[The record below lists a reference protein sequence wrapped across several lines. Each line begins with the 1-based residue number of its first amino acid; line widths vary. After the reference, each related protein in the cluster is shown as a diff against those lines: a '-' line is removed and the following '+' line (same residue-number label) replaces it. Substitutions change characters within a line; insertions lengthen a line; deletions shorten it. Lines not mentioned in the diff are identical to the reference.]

1 VREGPRSRGGQARR
15 GARITVAELPKGIT
29 KEVRRGGS
37 GVLELLLIDFDKE
50 GGSGYIRIQ
59 QPTNPVSIAQL
70 VISDGEPE
78 MALFEST
85 ELLMGHSALEELRNC
100 AAADDSRISVHTDVD
115 LGLIADLHP
124 EAKLHFADSDS
135 HTDKK
140 IEGWITDTKRDS
152 DWWRSKRNREWTM
165 TEKSLDDDE
174 EDSEADDVVDIIEYN
189 PGEEFEAGCS
199 YLIDEQIPDS
209 VFKVATHLATIGHP
223 VMVMSRSPPQRISD
237 DFGLPISVCRWL
249 SEREVE
255 GVRTVNPG
263 LEEIRRECD
272 EFLWGSSRAVI
283 ILDGVEYLSGIH
295 GFSRLIGMLRNLFD
309 GIQTSNNMVLIPA
322 DFDVWDQRER
332 SLLLRECDLISAG
345 TIGEWAQRPA
355 VIEGHQFCQE
365 TESLSIPEPQRIDI
379 ASEAEGDFK
388 AAASRLLSTEEQ
400 AQDSPTKDG
409 SNSVVSTAH
418 FTQPQTSFSAASL
431 LDEMRS
437 EVEPETISSEAAPS
451 NEEPLEPTVTDNNEE
466 GDFSLPSWATAPSAN
481 MGDEPT
487 THSQEETST
496 PDVDVPDSF
505 DMASEQSEQTEQTG
519 QTERTGQSGQTERTG
534 QSEQTEQ
541 SERTEVV
548 EGDDLA
554 EPEVEPECARPNQPT
569 VNYRSKQKRRVSVP
583 QKPDI
588 LQFEKASMHYA
599 AENSKQ
605 FEGQLVDSGYEAID
619 SSLTALNYKKD
630 EFREVGEW
638 QTDEERDWEVLET
651 RGMSAAVDN
660 SRSLRHGVKSSKTS
674 SISGVN
680 TRQWGAAVVSASEEG
695 STALSPDLVTN
706 PLARESA
713 IRVQKSKT
721 LTQMLVGSELEALYA
736 DRKQMVKRSGIDL
749 KILERIN
756 GLADKGHPVRQIVDR
771 IEANSKEGLK
781 LLADLEKKS
790 VIVNDLINR
799 INIQEN
805 RSVIDPTVAVKYR
818 TQLIQ
823 FEHIKKIESMLN
835 DFES

>member
-1 VREGPRSRGGQARR
+1 M
-15 GARITVAELPKGIT
+15 AELPKGIT

-70 VISDGEPE
+70 VISDGAPE
-78 MALFEST
+78 IALFESS

-124 EAKLHFADSDS
+124 EAKLHFAGLDSNA
-135 HTDKK
+135 DKK

-165 TEKSLDDDE
+165 TEKTLDDDD
-174 EDSEADDVVDIIEYN
+174 EDSEADDAVDIIEYI
-189 PGEEFEAGCS
+189 PGEELEAGCS

-209 VFKVATHLATIGHP
+209 VFRVATHLATIGHP
-223 VMVMSRSPPQRISD
+223 VMVMSRSTPQRISD

-255 GVRTVNPG
+255 GVRTINPG

-295 GFSRLIGMLRNLFD
+295 GFSRMIGMLRNLFD

-355 VIEGHQFCQE
+355 VLEGHQFCQE

-379 ASEAEGDFK
+379 VSEAEGDFK
-388 AAASRLLSTEEQ
+388 DAATRLLSTVGQ
-400 AQDSPTKDG
+400 AQDSPTKDE
-409 SNSVVSTAH
+409 SNSVVSTTH
-418 FTQPQTSFSAASL
+418 FTQPVTSFSAASL
-431 LDEMRS
+431 LDEMRL
-437 EVEPETISSEAAPS
+437 EVEPEPISSEETTS
-451 NEEPLEPTVTDNNEE
+451 NDEPLESIVTADNEE

-481 MGDEPT
+481 MDDEQPT
-487 THSQEETST
+487 TTFQEDAST
-496 PDVDVPDSF
+496 LDVDSPDPS
-505 DMASEQSEQTEQTG
+505 DITSEQTE
-519 QTERTGQSGQTERTG
+519 
-534 QSEQTEQ
+534 
-541 SERTEVV
+541 VV
-548 EGDDLA
+548 EDADSP
-554 EPEVEPECARPNQPT
+554 EPEVEPEYARLNQPT

-599 AENSKQ
+599 AANSKQ

-619 SSLTALNYKKD
+619 SSVTALNYKKD

-638 QTDEERDWEVLET
+638 ETDEERNWEVLEI

-660 SRSLRHGVKSSKTS
+660 SRSLRHGVESSKTS

-680 TRQWGAAVVSASEEG
+680 TRQWGAAVVSASEEAP
-695 STALSPDLVTN
+695 TALTPDLVTN

-713 IRVQKSKT
+713 IRIQKSKT
-721 LTQMLVGSELEALYA
+721 LTQMLVGTELEALYA
-736 DRKQMVKRSGIDL
+736 DRKQMVKRAGIDL

-756 GLADKGHPVRQIVDR
+756 SLADKGHPIHQIVDR

-781 LLADLEKKS
+781 LLAELEKKS

-805 RSVIDPTVAVKYR
+805 RSVIDSTVAVKYR

>member
-1 VREGPRSRGGQARR
+1 MREGPRSRGGQARR
-15 GARITVAELPKGIT
+15 GARIAVAELPKGIT

-50 GGSGYIRIQ
+50 GSSGYIRIQ

-70 VISDGEPE
+70 VISDGAPE

-85 ELLMGHSALEELRNC
+85 ELLMGHNALEELRDC

-124 EAKLHFADSDS
+124 EAKLHFAGSDT
-135 HTDKK
+135 HADKK
-140 IEGWITDTKRDS
+140 VEGWITNTKRDS

-165 TEKSLDDDE
+165 TEKTLDDDE
-174 EDSEADDVVDIIEYN
+174 EDSEADDVADIIEYI

-199 YLIDEQIPDS
+199 YIIDEQIPDS
-209 VFKVATHLATIGHP
+209 VFTVATHLASIGHP
-223 VMVMSRSPPQRISD
+223 VMVISRSPPQRISD

-272 EFLWGSSRAVI
+272 QFLWGSSRAVI

-332 SLLLRECDLISAG
+332 SLLLRECDQISAG

-355 VIEGHQFCQE
+355 VVEGHRFCQE

-379 ASEAEGDFK
+379 VSEAEGEFK
-388 AAASRLLSTEEQ
+388 DAATRLLSTVEQ
-400 AQDSPTKDG
+400 TQDSPTKDE
-409 SNSVVSTAH
+409 SNSGASSAQ
-418 FTQPQTSFSAASL
+418 FTQPETSFSAASL

-437 EVEPETISSEAAPS
+437 EVEPEPISSDDTTS
-451 NEEPLEPTVTDNNEE
+451 NDEPLESTVTADDEE
-466 GDFSLPSWATAPSAN
+466 GDFALPSWATAPSAN
-481 MGDEPT
+481 MDDEST
-487 THSQEETST
+487 TTPQENAST
-496 PDVDVPDSF
+496 LDVDAPDSS
-505 DMASEQSEQTEQTG
+505 DITSEEIVE
-519 QTERTGQSGQTERTG
+519 
-534 QSEQTEQ
+534 
-541 SERTEVV
+541 TEVV
-548 EGDDLA
+548 EDADSS
-554 EPEVEPECARPNQPT
+554 EPEVEPEYARPNQPT

-599 AENSKQ
+599 AANSKQ

-619 SSLTALNYKKD
+619 RSVTALNYKKD
-630 EFREVGEW
+630 AFREVGEW
-638 QTDEERDWEVLET
+638 ETNEERNWEVLET

-680 TRQWGAAVVSASEEG
+680 TRQWGAAVVSASEEAP
-695 STALSPDLVTN
+695 TAITPDLVTN

-713 IRVQKSKT
+713 IRIQKSKT

-756 GLADKGHPVRQIVDR
+756 SLADKGHPIRQLVDR

-781 LLADLEKKS
+781 LLTELEKKS
-790 VIVNDLINR
+790 VMVNDLINR

-805 RSVIDPTVAVKYR
+805 RSVIDSTVAVKYR
-818 TQLIQ
+818 AQLIQ
-823 FEHIKKIESMLN
+823 FEQIKKIESMLN
-835 DFES
+835 DFEG

>member
-15 GARITVAELPKGIT
+15 GARIAVAELPKGIT

-50 GGSGYIRIQ
+50 GSSGYIRIQ

-70 VISDGEPE
+70 VISDGAPE

-85 ELLMGHSALEELRNC
+85 ELLMGHNALEELRDC

-124 EAKLHFADSDS
+124 EAKLHFAGSDT
-135 HTDKK
+135 HADKK
-140 IEGWITDTKRDS
+140 VEGWITNTKRDS

-165 TEKSLDDDE
+165 TEKTLDDDE
-174 EDSEADDVVDIIEYN
+174 EDSEADDVADIIEYI

-199 YLIDEQIPDS
+199 YIIDEQIPDS
-209 VFKVATHLATIGHP
+209 VFTVATHLASIGHP

-272 EFLWGSSRAVI
+272 QFLWGSSRAVI

-332 SLLLRECDLISAG
+332 SLLLRECDQISAG

-355 VIEGHQFCQE
+355 VVEGHGFCQE
-365 TESLSIPEPQRIDI
+365 TESLRIPEPQRIDI
-379 ASEAEGDFK
+379 VSEAEGEFK
-388 AAASRLLSTEEQ
+388 DAATRLLSTVEQ
-400 AQDSPTKDG
+400 TQDSPTKDE
-409 SNSVVSTAH
+409 SNSGLSPAQ
-418 FTQPQTSFSAASL
+418 FTQPETSFSAASL

-437 EVEPETISSEAAPS
+437 EVEPEPISLDDTTS
-451 NEEPLEPTVTDNNEE
+451 NDEPLESTVASDDEE
-466 GDFSLPSWATAPSAN
+466 GDFALPSWATAPSAN
-481 MGDEPT
+481 MDDEST
-487 THSQEETST
+487 TTPQENAST
-496 PDVDVPDSF
+496 LDVDAPDSS
-505 DMASEQSEQTEQTG
+505 DITSEEIVE
-519 QTERTGQSGQTERTG
+519 
-534 QSEQTEQ
+534 
-541 SERTEVV
+541 TEVV
-548 EGDDLA
+548 EDADSS
-554 EPEVEPECARPNQPT
+554 EPEVEPEYARPNQPT

-599 AENSKQ
+599 AANSKQ

-619 SSLTALNYKKD
+619 RSVTALNYKKD
-630 EFREVGEW
+630 AFREVGEW
-638 QTDEERDWEVLET
+638 ETNEERNWEVLET

-680 TRQWGAAVVSASEEG
+680 TRQWGAAVVSASEEAP
-695 STALSPDLVTN
+695 TAITPDLVTN

-713 IRVQKSKT
+713 IRIQKSKT

-756 GLADKGHPVRQIVDR
+756 SLADKGHPIRQLVDR

-805 RSVIDPTVAVKYR
+805 RSVIDSTVAVKYR
-818 TQLIQ
+818 AQLIQ
-823 FEHIKKIESMLN
+823 FEQIKKIESMLN
-835 DFES
+835 DFEG

>member
-1 VREGPRSRGGQARR
+1 M
-15 GARITVAELPKGIT
+15 AELPKGIT

-165 TEKSLDDDE
+165 TEKSLGDDE

-322 DFDVWDQRER
+322 DFDVWNQRER

-519 QTERTGQSGQTERTG
+519 QSGQTERSEQSGQTEGTE

-680 TRQWGAAVVSASEEG
+680 TRQWGAAVVSASEQG

>member
-1 VREGPRSRGGQARR
+1 
-15 GARITVAELPKGIT
+15 VAELPKGIT

-50 GGSGYIRIQ
+50 GSSGYIRIQ

-70 VISDGEPE
+70 VISDGAPE

-85 ELLMGHSALEELRNC
+85 ELLMGHNALEELRDC

-124 EAKLHFADSDS
+124 EAKLHFAGSDT
-135 HTDKK
+135 HADKK
-140 IEGWITDTKRDS
+140 VEGWITNTKRDS

-165 TEKSLDDDE
+165 TEKTLDDDE
-174 EDSEADDVVDIIEYN
+174 EDSEADDVADIIEYI

-199 YLIDEQIPDS
+199 YIIDEQIPDS
-209 VFKVATHLATIGHP
+209 VFTVATHLASIGHP
-223 VMVMSRSPPQRISD
+223 VMVISRSPPQRISD

-272 EFLWGSSRAVI
+272 QFLWGSSRAVI

-332 SLLLRECDLISAG
+332 SLLLRECDQISAG

-355 VIEGHQFCQE
+355 VVEGHRFCQE

-379 ASEAEGDFK
+379 VSEAEGEFK
-388 AAASRLLSTEEQ
+388 DAATRLLSTVEQ
-400 AQDSPTKDG
+400 TQDSPTKDE
-409 SNSVVSTAH
+409 SNSGASSAQ
-418 FTQPQTSFSAASL
+418 FTQPETSFSAASL

-437 EVEPETISSEAAPS
+437 EVEPEPISSDDTTS
-451 NEEPLEPTVTDNNEE
+451 NDEPLESTVTADDEE
-466 GDFSLPSWATAPSAN
+466 GDFALPSWATAPSAN
-481 MGDEPT
+481 MDDEST
-487 THSQEETST
+487 TTPQENAST
-496 PDVDVPDSF
+496 LDVDAPDSS
-505 DMASEQSEQTEQTG
+505 DITSEEIVE
-519 QTERTGQSGQTERTG
+519 
-534 QSEQTEQ
+534 
-541 SERTEVV
+541 TEVV
-548 EGDDLA
+548 EDADSS
-554 EPEVEPECARPNQPT
+554 EPEVEPEYARPNQPT

-599 AENSKQ
+599 AANSKQ

-619 SSLTALNYKKD
+619 RSVTALNYKKD
-630 EFREVGEW
+630 AFREVGEW
-638 QTDEERDWEVLET
+638 ETNEERNWEVLET

-680 TRQWGAAVVSASEEG
+680 TRQWGAAVVSASEEAP
-695 STALSPDLVTN
+695 TAITPDLVTN

-713 IRVQKSKT
+713 IRIQKSKT

-756 GLADKGHPVRQIVDR
+756 SLADKGHPIRQLVDR

-781 LLADLEKKS
+781 LLTELEKKS
-790 VIVNDLINR
+790 VMVNDLINR

-805 RSVIDPTVAVKYR
+805 RSVIDSTVAVKYR
-818 TQLIQ
+818 AQLIQ
-823 FEHIKKIESMLN
+823 FEQIKKIESMLN
-835 DFES
+835 DFEG

>member
-1 VREGPRSRGGQARR
+1 M
-15 GARITVAELPKGIT
+15 AELPKGIT

-70 VISDGEPE
+70 VISDGAPE

-85 ELLMGHSALEELRNC
+85 ELLMGHSALEELRDC

-124 EAKLHFADSDS
+124 EAKLHFAGSDT

-165 TEKSLDDDE
+165 TEKTLDDDE
-174 EDSEADDVVDIIEYN
+174 EDSEADDVVDIIEYI
-189 PGEEFEAGCS
+189 PGEELEAGCS

-223 VMVMSRSPPQRISD
+223 IMVMSRSPPQRISD

-249 SEREVE
+249 SGREVE

-295 GFSRLIGMLRNLFD
+295 GFSRMIGMLRNLFD

-332 SLLLRECDLISAG
+332 SLLLRECDLISAS

-355 VIEGHQFCQE
+355 VVEGHQFCQE

-379 ASEAEGDFK
+379 VSEAEGDFK
-388 AAASRLLSTEEQ
+388 DAATRLLSTVEQ
-400 AQDSPTKDG
+400 AQDSPTKDE

-418 FTQPQTSFSAASL
+418 FTQPETSFSAASL

-437 EVEPETISSEAAPS
+437 EVEPEPISSEETTS
-451 NEEPLEPTVTDNNEE
+451 NDEPLESIVTADNEE
-466 GDFSLPSWATAPSAN
+466 GDFALPSWATAPSAN
-481 MGDEPT
+481 MDDEPT
-487 THSQEETST
+487 PTSQEDASTLDVDT
-496 PDVDVPDSF
+496 PDSS
-505 DMASEQSEQTEQTG
+505 DMTSEETV
-519 QTERTGQSGQTERTG
+519 
-534 QSEQTEQ
+534 
-541 SERTEVV
+541 VV
-548 EGDDLA
+548 EDDDPP
-554 EPEVEPECARPNQPT
+554 EPEVEPEHARPNQPT

-599 AENSKQ
+599 AANSKQ
-605 FEGQLVDSGYEAID
+605 FDGKLVDSGYEAID
-619 SSLTALNYKKD
+619 SSVTALNYKKD

-638 QTDEERDWEVLET
+638 ETDEERDWEVLET

-660 SRSLRHGVKSSKTS
+660 SRSLRHGVESSKTS

-680 TRQWGAAVVSASEEG
+680 TRQWGAAVVSASEEAP
-695 STALSPDLVTN
+695 TALSPDLVTN

-721 LTQMLVGSELEALYA
+721 LTQMLVGSELEALYS

-756 GLADKGHPVRQIVDR
+756 SLADKGHPIRQIVDR

-781 LLADLEKKS
+781 LLAELEKKS

-805 RSVIDPTVAVKYR
+805 RSVIDSTVAVKYR

>member
-1 VREGPRSRGGQARR
+1 M
-15 GARITVAELPKGIT
+15 AELPKGIT

-37 GVLELLLIDFDKE
+37 GVLELLLIDFDRE

-70 VISDGEPE
+70 VISDGAPE

-85 ELLMGHSALEELRNC
+85 ELLMGHSALEELRDC

-124 EAKLHFADSDS
+124 EAKLHFAGSD
-135 HTDKK
+135 TRADKK

-165 TEKSLDDDE
+165 TEKTLDDDE
-174 EDSEADDVVDIIEYN
+174 QDSEADDVAEIIEYN
-189 PGEEFEAGCS
+189 PGEELEAGCS

-223 VMVMSRSPPQRISD
+223 VMVMSRSLPQRISD

-309 GIQTSNNMVLIPA
+309 GIQMSNNMVLIPA

-332 SLLLRECDLISAG
+332 SLLLRECDQISAG

-355 VIEGHQFCQE
+355 VVEGHRFCQE
-365 TESLSIPEPQRIDI
+365 TESLSIPEPQKIDI
-379 ASEAEGDFK
+379 VSEAEGDFK
-388 AAASRLLSTEEQ
+388 AAATRLLSTAEQ
-400 AQDSPTKDG
+400 VQASPTKDE

-418 FTQPQTSFSAASL
+418 FTQPETSFSAASL

-437 EVEPETISSEAAPS
+437 EVEPEPISSEATTS
-451 NEEPLEPTVTDNNEE
+451 NDEPLESIVTADDEE
-466 GDFSLPSWATAPSAN
+466 GDFALPSWATAPSAN
-481 MGDEPT
+481 MDDELIT
-487 THSQEETST
+487 TSQENAPTLDVDT
-496 PDVDVPDSF
+496 PDSSDIT
-505 DMASEQSEQTEQTG
+505 SEETE
-519 QTERTGQSGQTERTG
+519 E
-534 QSEQTEQ
+534 
-541 SERTEVV
+541 TEVV
-548 EGDDLA
+548 DDA
-554 EPEVEPECARPNQPT
+554 DSSEPEVEPEYARPNQPT

-599 AENSKQ
+599 AANSKQ

-619 SSLTALNYKKD
+619 SSVTALNYKKD
-630 EFREVGEW
+630 AFREVGEW
-638 QTDEERDWEVLET
+638 ETDEDRNWEVIET

-660 SRSLRHGVKSSKTS
+660 SKSLRHGVKASKAS

-680 TRQWGAAVVSASEEG
+680 TLQWGAAVVSASEEAP
-695 STALSPDLVTN
+695 TALSPDLVTN

-713 IRVQKSKT
+713 IRIQKSKT

-756 GLADKGHPVRQIVDR
+756 SLADKGHPISQLVDR

-781 LLADLEKKS
+781 LLAELEKKS

-805 RSVIDPTVAVKYR
+805 RSVIDSTVAVKYR
-818 TQLIQ
+818 AQLIQ
-823 FEHIKKIESMLN
+823 FEQIKKIESMLN
-835 DFES
+835 DFEG

>member
-1 VREGPRSRGGQARR
+1 M
-15 GARITVAELPKGIT
+15 AELPKGIT

-37 GVLELLLIDFDKE
+37 GVLELLLIDFDRE

-70 VISDGEPE
+70 VISDGAPE

-85 ELLMGHSALEELRNC
+85 ELLMGHSALEELRDC

-124 EAKLHFADSDS
+124 EAKLHFAGSD
-135 HTDKK
+135 TRADKK

-165 TEKSLDDDE
+165 TEKTLDDDE
-174 EDSEADDVVDIIEYN
+174 QDSEADDVAEIIEYN
-189 PGEEFEAGCS
+189 PGEELEAGCS

-309 GIQTSNNMVLIPA
+309 GIQMSNNMVLIPA

-332 SLLLRECDLISAG
+332 SLLLRECDQISAG

-355 VIEGHQFCQE
+355 VVEGHRFCQE
-365 TESLSIPEPQRIDI
+365 TESLSIPEPQKIDI
-379 ASEAEGDFK
+379 VSEAEGDFK
-388 AAASRLLSTEEQ
+388 AAATRLLSTAEQ
-400 AQDSPTKDG
+400 VQASPTKDE

-418 FTQPQTSFSAASL
+418 FTQPETSFSAASL

-437 EVEPETISSEAAPS
+437 EVEPEPISSEATTS
-451 NEEPLEPTVTDNNEE
+451 NDEPLESIVTADDEE

-481 MGDEPT
+481 MDDELIT
-487 THSQEETST
+487 TSQENAPTLDVDT
-496 PDVDVPDSF
+496 PDSSDIT
-505 DMASEQSEQTEQTG
+505 SEETE
-519 QTERTGQSGQTERTG
+519 E
-534 QSEQTEQ
+534 
-541 SERTEVV
+541 TEVV
-548 EGDDLA
+548 DDA
-554 EPEVEPECARPNQPT
+554 DSSEPEVEPEYARPNQPT

-599 AENSKQ
+599 AANSKQ

-619 SSLTALNYKKD
+619 SSVTALNYKKD
-630 EFREVGEW
+630 AFREVGEW
-638 QTDEERDWEVLET
+638 ETDEDRNWEVIET

-660 SRSLRHGVKSSKTS
+660 SKSLRHGVKASKAS

-680 TRQWGAAVVSASEEG
+680 TLQWGAAVVSASEEAP
-695 STALSPDLVTN
+695 TALSPDLVTN

-713 IRVQKSKT
+713 IRIQKSKT

-756 GLADKGHPVRQIVDR
+756 SLADKGHPISQLVDR

-781 LLADLEKKS
+781 LLAELEKKS

-805 RSVIDPTVAVKYR
+805 RSVIDSTVAVKYR
-818 TQLIQ
+818 AQLIQ
-823 FEHIKKIESMLN
+823 FEQIKKIESMLN
-835 DFES
+835 DFEG

>member
-1 VREGPRSRGGQARR
+1 M
-15 GARITVAELPKGIT
+15 AELPKGIT

-70 VISDGEPE
+70 VISDGAPE
-78 MALFEST
+78 IALFESS

-124 EAKLHFADSDS
+124 EAKLHFAGLDSNA
-135 HTDKK
+135 DKK

-165 TEKSLDDDE
+165 TEKTLDDDD
-174 EDSEADDVVDIIEYN
+174 EDSEADDAVDIIEYI
-189 PGEEFEAGCS
+189 PGEELEAGCS

-209 VFKVATHLATIGHP
+209 VFRVATHLATIGHP
-223 VMVMSRSPPQRISD
+223 VMVMSRSTPQRISD

-255 GVRTVNPG
+255 GVRTINPG

-295 GFSRLIGMLRNLFD
+295 GFSRMIGMLRNLFD

-355 VIEGHQFCQE
+355 VLEGHQFCQE

-379 ASEAEGDFK
+379 VSEAEGDFK
-388 AAASRLLSTEEQ
+388 DAATRLLSTVGQ
-400 AQDSPTKDG
+400 AQDSPTKDE
-409 SNSVVSTAH
+409 SNSVVSTTH
-418 FTQPQTSFSAASL
+418 FTQPVTSFSAASL
-431 LDEMRS
+431 LDEMRL
-437 EVEPETISSEAAPS
+437 EVEPEPISSEETTS
-451 NEEPLEPTVTDNNEE
+451 NDEPLESIVTADNEE

-481 MGDEPT
+481 MDDEQPT
-487 THSQEETST
+487 TTFQEDAST
-496 PDVDVPDSF
+496 LDVDAPDPS
-505 DMASEQSEQTEQTG
+505 DITSEQTE
-519 QTERTGQSGQTERTG
+519 
-534 QSEQTEQ
+534 
-541 SERTEVV
+541 VV
-548 EGDDLA
+548 EDADSP
-554 EPEVEPECARPNQPT
+554 EPEVEPEYARLNQPT

-599 AENSKQ
+599 AANSKQ

-619 SSLTALNYKKD
+619 SSVTALNYKKD

-638 QTDEERDWEVLET
+638 ETDEERNWEVLEI

-660 SRSLRHGVKSSKTS
+660 SRSLRHGVESSKTS

-680 TRQWGAAVVSASEEG
+680 TRQWGAAVVSASEEAP
-695 STALSPDLVTN
+695 TALTPDLVTN

-713 IRVQKSKT
+713 IRIQKSKT
-721 LTQMLVGSELEALYA
+721 LTQMLVGTELEALYA
-736 DRKQMVKRSGIDL
+736 DRKQMVKRAGIDL

-756 GLADKGHPVRQIVDR
+756 SLADKGHPIHQIVDR

-781 LLADLEKKS
+781 LLAELEKKS

-805 RSVIDPTVAVKYR
+805 RSVIDSTVAVKYR

>member
-1 VREGPRSRGGQARR
+1 M
-15 GARITVAELPKGIT
+15 AELPKGIT

-124 EAKLHFADSDS
+124 EAKLHFAGSDT

-165 TEKSLDDDE
+165 TEKTLDDDE
-174 EDSEADDVVDIIEYN
+174 EDSEADDVVDIIEYI
-189 PGEEFEAGCS
+189 PGDELEAGCS

-223 VMVMSRSPPQRISD
+223 VMVISRSPPQRISD

-249 SEREVE
+249 SGRDVE

-295 GFSRLIGMLRNLFD
+295 GFSRMIGMLRDLFD

-355 VIEGHQFCQE
+355 VVEGHQFCQE

-379 ASEAEGDFK
+379 VSEAEGDFK
-388 AAASRLLSTEEQ
+388 DAATRLLSTVEQ
-400 AQDSPTKDG
+400 AQGSPTNDE
-409 SNSVVSTAH
+409 SNSVVSTTH
-418 FTQPQTSFSAASL
+418 FTQPVTSFSASSL

-437 EVEPETISSEAAPS
+437 EVEPEPISSEETTS
-451 NEEPLEPTVTDNNEE
+451 NDEPLESIVTADNEE
-466 GDFSLPSWATAPSAN
+466 GDSALPSWATAPSAN
-481 MGDEPT
+481 MDDEPT
-487 THSQEETST
+487 TTSQEYTST
-496 PDVDVPDSF
+496 LVVDAPDSS
-505 DMASEQSEQTEQTG
+505 DMTSEE
-519 QTERTGQSGQTERTG
+519 
-534 QSEQTEQ
+534 
-541 SERTEVV
+541 TEVV
-548 EGDDLA
+548 EDADSP
-554 EPEVEPECARPNQPT
+554 EPEVEPEYARPNQPT

-588 LQFEKASMHYA
+588 LQFEKESMHYA
-599 AENSKQ
+599 AANSKQ

-619 SSLTALNYKKD
+619 RSVTALNYKKD

-638 QTDEERDWEVLET
+638 ETDEDRNWEVLET

-660 SRSLRHGVKSSKTS
+660 SRSLRHGVESSKTS

-680 TRQWGAAVVSASEEG
+680 TRQWGAAVVSASEE
-695 STALSPDLVTN
+695 SPTALTPDLVTN

-713 IRVQKSKT
+713 IRIQKSKT
-721 LTQMLVGSELEALYA
+721 LTQMLVGTELEALYA
-736 DRKQMVKRSGIDL
+736 DRKQMIKRSGIDL
-749 KILERIN
+749 KILGRIN
-756 GLADKGHPVRQIVDR
+756 SLADKGHPISQIVDR

-781 LLADLEKKS
+781 LLAELEKKS

-805 RSVIDPTVAVKYR
+805 RSVIDSTVAVKYR

>member
-1 VREGPRSRGGQARR
+1 M
-15 GARITVAELPKGIT
+15 AELPKGIT

-70 VISDGEPE
+70 VISDGAPE
-78 MALFEST
+78 IALFESS

-124 EAKLHFADSDS
+124 EAKLHFAGLDSNA
-135 HTDKK
+135 DKK

-165 TEKSLDDDE
+165 TEKTLDDDD
-174 EDSEADDVVDIIEYN
+174 EDSEADDAVDIIEYI
-189 PGEEFEAGCS
+189 PGEELEAGCS

-223 VMVMSRSPPQRISD
+223 VMVMSRSTPQRISD

-255 GVRTVNPG
+255 GVRTINPG

-295 GFSRLIGMLRNLFD
+295 GFSRMIGMLRNLFD

-355 VIEGHQFCQE
+355 VLEGHQFCQE

-379 ASEAEGDFK
+379 VSEAEGDFK
-388 AAASRLLSTEEQ
+388 DAATRLLSTVGQ
-400 AQDSPTKDG
+400 AQDSPTKDE
-409 SNSVVSTAH
+409 SNSVVSTTH
-418 FTQPQTSFSAASL
+418 FTQPVTSFSAASL
-431 LDEMRS
+431 LDEMRL
-437 EVEPETISSEAAPS
+437 EVEPEPISSEETTS
-451 NEEPLEPTVTDNNEE
+451 NDEPLESIVTADNEE
-466 GDFSLPSWATAPSAN
+466 GDFALPSWATAPSAN
-481 MGDEPT
+481 MDDEQPT
-487 THSQEETST
+487 TTFQEDAST
-496 PDVDVPDSF
+496 LDVDAPDPS
-505 DMASEQSEQTEQTG
+505 DITSEQTE
-519 QTERTGQSGQTERTG
+519 
-534 QSEQTEQ
+534 
-541 SERTEVV
+541 VV
-548 EGDDLA
+548 EDADSP
-554 EPEVEPECARPNQPT
+554 EPEVEPEYARLNQPT

-599 AENSKQ
+599 AANSKQ

-619 SSLTALNYKKD
+619 SSVTALNYKKD

-638 QTDEERDWEVLET
+638 ETDEERNWEVLEI

-660 SRSLRHGVKSSKTS
+660 SRSLRHGVESSKTS

-680 TRQWGAAVVSASEEG
+680 TRQWGAAVVSASEEAP
-695 STALSPDLVTN
+695 TALTPDLVTN

-713 IRVQKSKT
+713 IRIQKSKT
-721 LTQMLVGSELEALYA
+721 LTQMLVGTELEALYA
-736 DRKQMVKRSGIDL
+736 DRKQMVKRAGIDL

-756 GLADKGHPVRQIVDR
+756 SLADKGHPIHQIVDR

-781 LLADLEKKS
+781 LLAELEKKS

-805 RSVIDPTVAVKYR
+805 RSVIDSTVAVKYR

>member
-15 GARITVAELPKGIT
+15 GARIAMAELPKGIT

-37 GVLELLLIDFDKE
+37 GVLELLLIDFDRE

-70 VISDGEPE
+70 VISDGAPE

-85 ELLMGHSALEELRNC
+85 ELLMGHSALEELRDC

-124 EAKLHFADSDS
+124 EAKLHFAGSD
-135 HTDKK
+135 TRADKK

-165 TEKSLDDDE
+165 TEKTLDDDE
-174 EDSEADDVVDIIEYN
+174 QDSEADDVAEIIEYN
-189 PGEEFEAGCS
+189 PGEELEAGCS

-309 GIQTSNNMVLIPA
+309 GIQMSNNMVLIPA

-332 SLLLRECDLISAG
+332 SLLLRECDQISAG

-355 VIEGHQFCQE
+355 VVEGHRFCQE
-365 TESLSIPEPQRIDI
+365 TESLSIPEPQKIDI
-379 ASEAEGDFK
+379 VSEAEGDFK
-388 AAASRLLSTEEQ
+388 AAATRLLSTAEQ
-400 AQDSPTKDG
+400 VQASPTKDE

-418 FTQPQTSFSAASL
+418 FTQPETSFSAASL

-437 EVEPETISSEAAPS
+437 EVEPEPISSEATTS
-451 NEEPLEPTVTDNNEE
+451 NDEPLESIVTADDEE

-481 MGDEPT
+481 MDDELIT
-487 THSQEETST
+487 TSQENAPTLDVDT
-496 PDVDVPDSF
+496 PDSSDIT
-505 DMASEQSEQTEQTG
+505 SEETE
-519 QTERTGQSGQTERTG
+519 E
-534 QSEQTEQ
+534 
-541 SERTEVV
+541 TEVV
-548 EGDDLA
+548 DDA
-554 EPEVEPECARPNQPT
+554 DSSEPEVEPEYARPNQPT

-599 AENSKQ
+599 AANSKQ

-619 SSLTALNYKKD
+619 SSVTALNYKKD
-630 EFREVGEW
+630 AFREVGEW
-638 QTDEERDWEVLET
+638 ETDEDRNWEVIET

-660 SRSLRHGVKSSKTS
+660 SKSLRHGVKASKAS

-680 TRQWGAAVVSASEEG
+680 TLQWGAAVVSASEEAP
-695 STALSPDLVTN
+695 TALSPDLVTN

-713 IRVQKSKT
+713 IRIQKSKT

-756 GLADKGHPVRQIVDR
+756 SLADKGHPISQLVDR

-781 LLADLEKKS
+781 LLAELEKKS

-805 RSVIDPTVAVKYR
+805 RSVIDSTVAVKYR
-818 TQLIQ
+818 AQLIQ
-823 FEHIKKIESMLN
+823 FEQIKKIESMLN
-835 DFES
+835 DFEG

>member
-1 VREGPRSRGGQARR
+1 M
-15 GARITVAELPKGIT
+15 AELPKGIT

-70 VISDGEPE
+70 VISDGAPE
-78 MALFEST
+78 IALFESS

-124 EAKLHFADSDS
+124 EAKLHFAGLDSNA
-135 HTDKK
+135 DKK

-165 TEKSLDDDE
+165 TEKTLDDDD
-174 EDSEADDVVDIIEYN
+174 EDSEADDAVDIIEYI
-189 PGEEFEAGCS
+189 PGEELEAGCS

-223 VMVMSRSPPQRISD
+223 VMVMSRSTPQRISD

-255 GVRTVNPG
+255 GVRTINPG

-295 GFSRLIGMLRNLFD
+295 GFSRMIGMLRNLFD

-355 VIEGHQFCQE
+355 VLEGHQFCQE

-379 ASEAEGDFK
+379 VSEAEGDFK
-388 AAASRLLSTEEQ
+388 DAATRLLSTVGQ
-400 AQDSPTKDG
+400 AQDSPTKDE
-409 SNSVVSTAH
+409 SNSVVSTTH
-418 FTQPQTSFSAASL
+418 FTQPVTSFSAASL
-431 LDEMRS
+431 LDEMRL
-437 EVEPETISSEAAPS
+437 EVEPEPISSEETTS
-451 NEEPLEPTVTDNNEE
+451 NDEPLESIVTADNEE

-481 MGDEPT
+481 MDDEQPT
-487 THSQEETST
+487 TTFQEDASTLDVDT
-496 PDVDVPDSF
+496 PDLSDIT
-505 DMASEQSEQTEQTG
+505 SEQTE
-519 QTERTGQSGQTERTG
+519 
-534 QSEQTEQ
+534 
-541 SERTEVV
+541 VV
-548 EGDDLA
+548 EDADSP
-554 EPEVEPECARPNQPT
+554 EPEVEPEYARLNQPT

-599 AENSKQ
+599 AANSKQ

-619 SSLTALNYKKD
+619 SSVTALNYKKD

-638 QTDEERDWEVLET
+638 ETDEERNWEVLEI

-660 SRSLRHGVKSSKTS
+660 SRSLRHGVESSKTS

-680 TRQWGAAVVSASEEG
+680 TRQWGAAVVSASEEAP
-695 STALSPDLVTN
+695 TALTPDLVTN

-713 IRVQKSKT
+713 IRIQKSKT
-721 LTQMLVGSELEALYA
+721 LTQMLVGTELEALYA
-736 DRKQMVKRSGIDL
+736 DRKQMVKRAGIDL

-756 GLADKGHPVRQIVDR
+756 SLADKGHPIHQIVDR

-781 LLADLEKKS
+781 LLAELEKKS

-805 RSVIDPTVAVKYR
+805 RSVIDSTVAVKYR

>member
-1 VREGPRSRGGQARR
+1 M
-15 GARITVAELPKGIT
+15 AELPKGIT

-50 GGSGYIRIQ
+50 GSSGYIRIQ

-70 VISDGEPE
+70 VISDGAPE

-85 ELLMGHSALEELRNC
+85 ELLMGHNALEELRDC

-124 EAKLHFADSDS
+124 EAKLHFAGSDT
-135 HTDKK
+135 HADKK
-140 IEGWITDTKRDS
+140 VEGWITNTKRDS

-165 TEKSLDDDE
+165 TEKTLDDDE
-174 EDSEADDVVDIIEYN
+174 EDSEADDVADIIEYI

-199 YLIDEQIPDS
+199 YIIDEQIPDS
-209 VFKVATHLATIGHP
+209 VFTVATHLASIGHP
-223 VMVMSRSPPQRISD
+223 VMVISRSPPQRISD

-272 EFLWGSSRAVI
+272 QFLWGSSRAVI

-332 SLLLRECDLISAG
+332 SLLLRECDQISAG

-355 VIEGHQFCQE
+355 VVEGHRFCQE

-379 ASEAEGDFK
+379 VSEAEGEFK
-388 AAASRLLSTEEQ
+388 DAATRLLSTVEQ
-400 AQDSPTKDG
+400 TQDSPTKDE
-409 SNSVVSTAH
+409 SNSGASSAQ
-418 FTQPQTSFSAASL
+418 FTQPETSFSAASL

-437 EVEPETISSEAAPS
+437 EVEPEPISSDDTTS
-451 NEEPLEPTVTDNNEE
+451 NDEPLESTVTADDEE
-466 GDFSLPSWATAPSAN
+466 GDFALPSWATAPSAN
-481 MGDEPT
+481 MDDEST
-487 THSQEETST
+487 TTPQENAST
-496 PDVDVPDSF
+496 LDVDAPDSS
-505 DMASEQSEQTEQTG
+505 DITSEEIVE
-519 QTERTGQSGQTERTG
+519 
-534 QSEQTEQ
+534 
-541 SERTEVV
+541 TEVV
-548 EGDDLA
+548 EDADSS
-554 EPEVEPECARPNQPT
+554 EPEVEPEYARPNQPT

-599 AENSKQ
+599 AANSKQ

-619 SSLTALNYKKD
+619 RSVTALNYKKD
-630 EFREVGEW
+630 AFREVGEW
-638 QTDEERDWEVLET
+638 ETNEERNWEVLET

-680 TRQWGAAVVSASEEG
+680 TRQWGAAVVSASEEAP
-695 STALSPDLVTN
+695 TAITPDLVTN

-713 IRVQKSKT
+713 IRIQKSKT

-756 GLADKGHPVRQIVDR
+756 SLADKGHPIRQLVDR

-781 LLADLEKKS
+781 LLTELEKKS
-790 VIVNDLINR
+790 VMVNDLINR

-805 RSVIDPTVAVKYR
+805 RSVIDSTVAVKYR
-818 TQLIQ
+818 AQLIQ
-823 FEHIKKIESMLN
+823 FEQIKKIESMLN
-835 DFES
+835 DFEG

>member
-1 VREGPRSRGGQARR
+1 M
-15 GARITVAELPKGIT
+15 AELPKGIT

-70 VISDGEPE
+70 VISDGAPE
-78 MALFEST
+78 IALFESS

-124 EAKLHFADSDS
+124 EAKLHFAGLDSNA
-135 HTDKK
+135 DKK

-165 TEKSLDDDE
+165 TEKTLDDDD
-174 EDSEADDVVDIIEYN
+174 EDSEADDAVDIIEYI
-189 PGEEFEAGCS
+189 PGEELEAGCS

-209 VFKVATHLATIGHP
+209 VFRVATHLATIGHP
-223 VMVMSRSPPQRISD
+223 VMVMSRSTPQRISD

-255 GVRTVNPG
+255 GVRTINPG

-295 GFSRLIGMLRNLFD
+295 GFSRMIGMLRNLFD

-355 VIEGHQFCQE
+355 VLEGHQFCQE

-379 ASEAEGDFK
+379 VSEAEGDFK
-388 AAASRLLSTEEQ
+388 DAATRLLSTVGQ
-400 AQDSPTKDG
+400 AQDSPTKDE
-409 SNSVVSTAH
+409 SNSVVSTTH
-418 FTQPQTSFSAASL
+418 FTQPVTSFSAASL
-431 LDEMRS
+431 LDEMRL
-437 EVEPETISSEAAPS
+437 EVEPEPISSEETTS
-451 NEEPLEPTVTDNNEE
+451 NDEPLESIVTADNEE

-481 MGDEPT
+481 MDDEQPT
-487 THSQEETST
+487 TTFQEDASTLDVDT
-496 PDVDVPDSF
+496 PDLSDIT
-505 DMASEQSEQTEQTG
+505 SEQTE
-519 QTERTGQSGQTERTG
+519 
-534 QSEQTEQ
+534 
-541 SERTEVV
+541 VV
-548 EGDDLA
+548 EDADSP
-554 EPEVEPECARPNQPT
+554 EPEVEPEYARLNQPT

-599 AENSKQ
+599 AANSKQ

-619 SSLTALNYKKD
+619 SSVTALNYKKD

-638 QTDEERDWEVLET
+638 ETDEERNWEVLEI

-660 SRSLRHGVKSSKTS
+660 SRSLRHGVESSKTS

-680 TRQWGAAVVSASEEG
+680 TRQWGAAVVSASEEAP
-695 STALSPDLVTN
+695 TALTPDLVTN

-713 IRVQKSKT
+713 IRIQKSKT
-721 LTQMLVGSELEALYA
+721 LTQMLVGTELEALYA
-736 DRKQMVKRSGIDL
+736 DRKQMVKRAGIDL

-756 GLADKGHPVRQIVDR
+756 SLADKGHPIHQIVDR

-781 LLADLEKKS
+781 LLAELEKKS

-805 RSVIDPTVAVKYR
+805 RSVIDSTVAVKYR

>member
-1 VREGPRSRGGQARR
+1 M
-15 GARITVAELPKGIT
+15 AELPKGIT

-70 VISDGEPE
+70 VISDGAPE
-78 MALFEST
+78 IALFESS

-124 EAKLHFADSDS
+124 EAKLHFAGLDSNA
-135 HTDKK
+135 DKK

-165 TEKSLDDDE
+165 TEKTLDDDD
-174 EDSEADDVVDIIEYN
+174 EDSEADDAVDIIEYI
-189 PGEEFEAGCS
+189 PGEELEAGCS

-209 VFKVATHLATIGHP
+209 VFRVATHLATIGHP
-223 VMVMSRSPPQRISD
+223 VMVMSRSTPQRISD

-255 GVRTVNPG
+255 GVRTINPG

-295 GFSRLIGMLRNLFD
+295 GFSRMIGMLRNLFD

-355 VIEGHQFCQE
+355 VLEGHQFCQE

-379 ASEAEGDFK
+379 VSEAEGDFK
-388 AAASRLLSTEEQ
+388 DAATRLLSTVGQ
-400 AQDSPTKDG
+400 AQDSPTKDE
-409 SNSVVSTAH
+409 SNSVVSTTH
-418 FTQPQTSFSAASL
+418 FTQPVTSFSAASL
-431 LDEMRS
+431 LDEMRL
-437 EVEPETISSEAAPS
+437 EVEPEPISSEETTS
-451 NEEPLEPTVTDNNEE
+451 NDEPLESIVTADNEE
-466 GDFSLPSWATAPSAN
+466 GDFALPSWATAPSAN
-481 MGDEPT
+481 MDDEQPT
-487 THSQEETST
+487 TTFQEDAST
-496 PDVDVPDSF
+496 LDVDAPDPS
-505 DMASEQSEQTEQTG
+505 DITSEQTE
-519 QTERTGQSGQTERTG
+519 
-534 QSEQTEQ
+534 
-541 SERTEVV
+541 VV
-548 EGDDLA
+548 EDADSP
-554 EPEVEPECARPNQPT
+554 EPEVEPEYARLNQPT

-599 AENSKQ
+599 AANSKQ

-619 SSLTALNYKKD
+619 SSVTALNYKKD

-638 QTDEERDWEVLET
+638 ETDEERNWEVLEI

-660 SRSLRHGVKSSKTS
+660 SRSLRHGVESSKTS

-680 TRQWGAAVVSASEEG
+680 TRQWGAAVVSASEEAP
-695 STALSPDLVTN
+695 TALTPDLVTN

-713 IRVQKSKT
+713 IRIQKSKT
-721 LTQMLVGSELEALYA
+721 LTQMLVGTELEALYA
-736 DRKQMVKRSGIDL
+736 DRKQMVKRAGIDL

-756 GLADKGHPVRQIVDR
+756 SLADKGHPIHQIVDR

-781 LLADLEKKS
+781 LLAELEKKS

-805 RSVIDPTVAVKYR
+805 RSVIDSTVAVKYR

>member
-15 GARITVAELPKGIT
+15 GARIAVAELPKGIT

-50 GGSGYIRIQ
+50 GSSGYIRIQ

-70 VISDGEPE
+70 VISDGAPE

-85 ELLMGHSALEELRNC
+85 ELLMGHNALEELRDC

-124 EAKLHFADSDS
+124 EAKLHFAGSDT
-135 HTDKK
+135 HADKK
-140 IEGWITDTKRDS
+140 VEGWITNTKRDS

-165 TEKSLDDDE
+165 TEKTLDDDE
-174 EDSEADDVVDIIEYN
+174 EDSEADDVADIIEYI

-199 YLIDEQIPDS
+199 YIIDEQIPDS
-209 VFKVATHLATIGHP
+209 VFTVATHLASIGHP
-223 VMVMSRSPPQRISD
+223 VMVISRSPPQRISD

-272 EFLWGSSRAVI
+272 QFLWGSSRAVI

-332 SLLLRECDLISAG
+332 SLLLRECDQISAG

-355 VIEGHQFCQE
+355 VVEGHRFCQE

-379 ASEAEGDFK
+379 VSEAEGEFK
-388 AAASRLLSTEEQ
+388 DAATRLLSTVEQ
-400 AQDSPTKDG
+400 TQDSPTKDE
-409 SNSVVSTAH
+409 SNSGASSAQ
-418 FTQPQTSFSAASL
+418 FTQPETSFSAASL

-437 EVEPETISSEAAPS
+437 EVEPEPISSDDTTS
-451 NEEPLEPTVTDNNEE
+451 NDEPLESTVTADDEE
-466 GDFSLPSWATAPSAN
+466 GDFALPSWATAPSAN
-481 MGDEPT
+481 MDDEST
-487 THSQEETST
+487 TTPQENAST
-496 PDVDVPDSF
+496 LDVDAPDSS
-505 DMASEQSEQTEQTG
+505 DITSEEIVE
-519 QTERTGQSGQTERTG
+519 
-534 QSEQTEQ
+534 
-541 SERTEVV
+541 TEVV
-548 EGDDLA
+548 EDADSS
-554 EPEVEPECARPNQPT
+554 EPEVEPEYARPNQPT

-599 AENSKQ
+599 AANSKQ

-619 SSLTALNYKKD
+619 RSVTALNYKKD
-630 EFREVGEW
+630 AFREVGEW
-638 QTDEERDWEVLET
+638 ETNEERNWEVLET

-680 TRQWGAAVVSASEEG
+680 TRQWGAAVVSASEEAP
-695 STALSPDLVTN
+695 TAITPDLVTN

-713 IRVQKSKT
+713 IRIQKSKT

-756 GLADKGHPVRQIVDR
+756 SLADKGHPIRQLVDR

-781 LLADLEKKS
+781 LLTELEKKS
-790 VIVNDLINR
+790 VMVNDLINR

-805 RSVIDPTVAVKYR
+805 RSVIDSTVAVKYR
-818 TQLIQ
+818 AQLIQ
-823 FEHIKKIESMLN
+823 FEQIKKIESMLN
-835 DFES
+835 DFEG

>member
-1 VREGPRSRGGQARR
+1 M
-15 GARITVAELPKGIT
+15 AELPKGIT

-70 VISDGEPE
+70 VISDGAPE
-78 MALFEST
+78 IALFESS

-124 EAKLHFADSDS
+124 EAKLHFAGLDSNA
-135 HTDKK
+135 DKK

-165 TEKSLDDDE
+165 TEKTLDDDD
-174 EDSEADDVVDIIEYN
+174 EDSEADDAVDIIEYI
-189 PGEEFEAGCS
+189 PGEELEAGCS

-209 VFKVATHLATIGHP
+209 VFRVATHLATIGHP
-223 VMVMSRSPPQRISD
+223 VMVMSRSTPQRISD

-255 GVRTVNPG
+255 GVRTINPG

-295 GFSRLIGMLRNLFD
+295 GFSRMIGMLRNLFD

-355 VIEGHQFCQE
+355 VLEGHQFCQE

-379 ASEAEGDFK
+379 VSEAEGDFK
-388 AAASRLLSTEEQ
+388 DAATRLLSTVGQ
-400 AQDSPTKDG
+400 AQDSPTKDE
-409 SNSVVSTAH
+409 SNSVVSTTH
-418 FTQPQTSFSAASL
+418 FTQPVTSFSAASL
-431 LDEMRS
+431 LDEMRL
-437 EVEPETISSEAAPS
+437 EVEPEPISSEETTS
-451 NEEPLEPTVTDNNEE
+451 NDEPLESIVTADNEE

-481 MGDEPT
+481 MDDEQPT
-487 THSQEETST
+487 TTFQEDAST
-496 PDVDVPDSF
+496 LDVDTPNPSDIT
-505 DMASEQSEQTEQTG
+505 SEQTE
-519 QTERTGQSGQTERTG
+519 
-534 QSEQTEQ
+534 
-541 SERTEVV
+541 VV
-548 EGDDLA
+548 EDADSP
-554 EPEVEPECARPNQPT
+554 EPEVEPEYARLNQPT

-599 AENSKQ
+599 AANSKQ

-619 SSLTALNYKKD
+619 SSVTALNYKKD

-638 QTDEERDWEVLET
+638 ETDEERNWEVLEI

-660 SRSLRHGVKSSKTS
+660 SRSLRHGVESSKTS

-680 TRQWGAAVVSASEEG
+680 TRQWGAAVVSASEEAP
-695 STALSPDLVTN
+695 TALTPDLVTN

-713 IRVQKSKT
+713 IRIQKSKT
-721 LTQMLVGSELEALYA
+721 LTQMLVGTELEALYA
-736 DRKQMVKRSGIDL
+736 DRKQMVKRAGIDL

-756 GLADKGHPVRQIVDR
+756 SLADKGHPIHQIVDR

-781 LLADLEKKS
+781 LLAELEKKS

-805 RSVIDPTVAVKYR
+805 RSVIDSTVAVKYR

-823 FEHIKKIESMLN
+823 FEHIKRIESMLN

>member
-1 VREGPRSRGGQARR
+1 M
-15 GARITVAELPKGIT
+15 AELPKGIT

-70 VISDGEPE
+70 VISDGAPE

-85 ELLMGHSALEELRNC
+85 ELLMGHSALEELRDC

-124 EAKLHFADSDS
+124 EAKLHFAGSDT

-165 TEKSLDDDE
+165 TEKTLDDDE
-174 EDSEADDVVDIIEYN
+174 EDSEADDVVDIIEYI
-189 PGEEFEAGCS
+189 PGEELEAGCS

-223 VMVMSRSPPQRISD
+223 IMVMSRSPPQRISD

-249 SEREVE
+249 SGREVE

-295 GFSRLIGMLRNLFD
+295 GFSRMIGMLRNLFD

-332 SLLLRECDLISAG
+332 SLLLRECDLISAS

-355 VIEGHQFCQE
+355 VVEGHQFCQE

-379 ASEAEGDFK
+379 VSEAEGDFK
-388 AAASRLLSTEEQ
+388 DAATRLLSTVEQ
-400 AQDSPTKDG
+400 AQDSPTKDE

-418 FTQPQTSFSAASL
+418 FTQPETSFSAASL

-437 EVEPETISSEAAPS
+437 EVEPEPISSEETTS
-451 NEEPLEPTVTDNNEE
+451 NDEPLESIVTADNEE
-466 GDFSLPSWATAPSAN
+466 GDFALPSWATAPSAN
-481 MGDEPT
+481 MDDEPT
-487 THSQEETST
+487 PTSQEDASTLDVDT
-496 PDVDVPDSF
+496 PDFS
-505 DMASEQSEQTEQTG
+505 DMTSEETV
-519 QTERTGQSGQTERTG
+519 
-534 QSEQTEQ
+534 
-541 SERTEVV
+541 VV
-548 EGDDLA
+548 EDDDPP
-554 EPEVEPECARPNQPT
+554 EPEVEPEHARPNQPT

-599 AENSKQ
+599 AANSKQ
-605 FEGQLVDSGYEAID
+605 FDGQLVDSGYEAID
-619 SSLTALNYKKD
+619 SSVTALNYKKD

-638 QTDEERDWEVLET
+638 ETDEDRNWEVLET

-660 SRSLRHGVKSSKTS
+660 SRSLRHGVESSKTS

-680 TRQWGAAVVSASEEG
+680 TRQWGAAVVSASEEAP
-695 STALSPDLVTN
+695 TALSPDLVTN

-721 LTQMLVGSELEALYA
+721 LTQMLVGSELEALYS

-756 GLADKGHPVRQIVDR
+756 SLADKGHPIHQIVDR

-781 LLADLEKKS
+781 LLAELEKKS

-805 RSVIDPTVAVKYR
+805 RSVIDSTVAVKYR